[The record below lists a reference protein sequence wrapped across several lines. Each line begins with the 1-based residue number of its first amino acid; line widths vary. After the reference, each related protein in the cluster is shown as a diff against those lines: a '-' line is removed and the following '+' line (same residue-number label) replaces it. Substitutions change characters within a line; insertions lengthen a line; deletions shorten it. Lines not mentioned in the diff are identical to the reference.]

1 MLITVDSPEASE
13 YLIYDSAGHKIPY
26 VISFDTETED
36 IELAVSVPKKDVDD
50 NTPPLLMQSA
60 AQEDGSVFNT
70 PIFVKF
76 KLCGAYALKN
86 GEAIN

>member
-1 MLITVDSPEASE
+1 MLITVDSPEANE

-26 VISFDTETED
+26 VTSFDTETEE
-36 IELAVSVPKKDVDD
+36 IELAISVPRKDGEEQ
-50 NTPPLLMQSA
+50 TPFLMQSA
-60 AQEDGSVFNT
+60 TQEDGSTFNT

-76 KLCGAYALKN
+76 KLSGAYALKN

>member
-1 MLITVDSPEASE
+1 MLITVDSPEAKE

-26 VISFDTETED
+26 VISFDTETEE
-36 IELAVSVPKKDVDD
+36 IELAISVPKKDDD
-50 NTPPLLMQSA
+50 DTICSLLMQSA
-60 AQEDGSVFNT
+60 KQEDGSTFNT